1 MSQKKILITNDDGI
15 NAPGIELLIN
25 AAKRISNDITIIAP
39 EREQSGRSQAMSLS
53 DIIRLREIDVN
64 IFSISGTP
72 TDCVMLAIKQLMKDN
87 KPDLILSG
95 VNRGQNLADDINYS
109 GTIGAAME
117 GAIHNIKSI
126 AFSQVFN
133 IHNKGLDAFQA
144 TKKNLDRTLDFV
156 LDLDYPDNIVLN
168 INFPD
173 IFEDSLSHRFTRQ
186 GKRDIPAHTMEERT
200 DPRGQKYY
208 WIGFKRA
215 EGGMHDGTDLDCI
228 QKGFISITPIG
239 PDRTDYSFLETKI

>member
-1 MSQKKILITNDDGI
+1 M
-15 NAPGIELLIN
+15 
-25 AAKRISNDITIIAP
+25 
-39 EREQSGRSQAMSLS
+39 
-53 DIIRLREIDVN
+53 
-64 IFSISGTP
+64 
-72 TDCVMLAIKQLMKDN
+72 
-87 KPDLILSG
+87 
-95 VNRGQNLADDINYS
+95 
-109 GTIGAAME
+109 
-117 GAIHNIKSI
+117 
-126 AFSQVFN
+126 
-133 IHNKGLDAFQA
+133 DAFQA

-173 IFEDSLSHRFTRQ
+173 IFENNLNHRFTRH
-186 GKRDIPAHTMEERT
+186 IPAHIMEERA

-228 QKGFISITPIG
+228 QKGSISITPIG